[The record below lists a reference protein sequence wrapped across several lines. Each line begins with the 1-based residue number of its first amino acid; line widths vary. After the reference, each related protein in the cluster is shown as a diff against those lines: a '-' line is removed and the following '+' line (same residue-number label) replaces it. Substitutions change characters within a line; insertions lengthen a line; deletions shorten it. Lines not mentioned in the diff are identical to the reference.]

1 MERSPNMELAK
12 RINDAYDFL
21 QKGKSSS
28 QVVER
33 LMKTYGVSQI
43 QAYRYVHQAK
53 EIKSKMII
61 PEASIVFTVKIAPA
75 LIARIRRFASST
87 GMSISKVVSAALE
100 EFLAK
105 TDHGQKREAG

>member
-1 MERSPNMELAK
+1 MERSPNAELAK
-12 RINDAYDFL
+12 RINQAYDFL

-28 QVVER
+28 QVVDQ

-53 EIKSKMII
+53 EIKEKIVV
-61 PEASIVFTVKIAPA
+61 PEVSVVFTVKIAPA
-75 LIARIRRFASST
+75 LIARIRKFASST

-105 TDHGQKREAG
+105 RDHGQKREAS